1 VHGHRFGSLAKHRID
16 KQRESRYMIEM
27 GMRKE
32 DMIDSGELDQ
42 IETRDPGPCVE
53 KDIVIQPQTGCM
65 ALASANATGTSQDME
80 FHFAKP
86 AAEAAWVA
94 CFAIANLPLQ

>member
-1 VHGHRFGSLAKHRID
+1 
-16 KQRESRYMIEM
+16 
-27 GMRKE
+27 
-32 DMIDSGELDQ
+32 
-42 IETRDPGPCVE
+42 
-53 KDIVIQPQTGCM
+53 M

-94 CFAIANLPLQ
+94 CFAIANVPLQ